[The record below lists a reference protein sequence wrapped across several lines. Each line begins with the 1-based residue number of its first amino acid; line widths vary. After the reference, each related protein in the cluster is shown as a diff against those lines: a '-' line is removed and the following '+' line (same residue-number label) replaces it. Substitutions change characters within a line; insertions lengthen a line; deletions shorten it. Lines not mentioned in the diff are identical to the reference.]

1 MYLDNQVK
9 DQEVK
14 DNFLHKIQIEL
25 DEDEEVCEL
34 KKLYE

>member
-1 MYLDNQVK
+1 MNYKSKYGQDK
-9 DQEVK
+9 
-14 DNFLHKIQIEL
+14 FLHKIQIEL